1 MLVDGGR
8 LIDVGSQSKGQAEER
23 SRGCI
28 DCHKGVV
35 EPHGQAVHLSCIDC
49 HGGDGLSTDIET
61 AHPRADHPEK
71 WPKGGANPE
80 RPYTLTLHE
89 NWDWIRFVNPGDL
102 RVART
107 TCAPCH
113 PNHTLN
119 VSKSVMTTV
128 SHFWAVA
135 GYANGIVSPKRSVF
149 GESYSPEGRPQMV
162 HQLVPKDEDAPRS
175 ADNWREATAA
185 EIEKHSFVNG
195 IIIPLPHF
203 EITQT
208 GNIFRVFEQGS
219 RLGGPALGFN
229 GLPLP

>member
-1 MLVDGGR
+1 MPFPENTTAGPRTLRHAAILSLLLCSALIGVLSCVDHRPPFTGWQEPEPGMLVDGGR

-135 GYANGIVSPKRSVF
+135 S
-149 GESYSPEGRPQMV
+149 
-162 HQLVPKDEDAPRS
+162 
-175 ADNWREATAA
+175 
-185 EIEKHSFVNG
+185 
-195 IIIPLPHF
+195 
-203 EITQT
+203 
-208 GNIFRVFEQGS
+208 
-219 RLGGPALGFN
+219 
-229 GLPLP
+229 